1 MLKDVCSKYVN
12 YKTQSSLSIQR
23 GLVSG
28 HYTVTSLL
36 RSKSTEAQ
44 IPYTKVGHN
53 HGQRSLESYIV
64 HGVSRAGHN

>member
-1 MLKDVCSKYVN
+1 MLKDICSKYVN

-44 IPYTKVGHN
+44 IPYTKW
-53 HGQRSLESYIV
+53 LFE
-64 HGVSRAGHN
+64 